1 MKKKIFIPEPVAAE
15 GESYLEEKGYQI
27 VRGSGKFDKES
38 LKKDIADCDAML
50 LSSLKIDREILEAGK
65 KLVIVARHGAGYDN
79 LDFGAAKELGI
90 WATYSPDTTSLSVA
104 EFTITAMLSIA
115 KKLEA
120 CSRQLQKGNFQY
132 KSANRGMEMAG
143 KTLGIV
149 GFGRIGHLVA
159 KKAAYGLDMN
169 ILAYVPRPE
178 GKTIPEYV
186 RCVDWDTLFQE
197 SDFISVHVPGGEKN
211 RGLIGEKEFSMMKES
226 AFLINVARGGV
237 MDEAAFCEAVKAGRI
252 AGGVIDVFEKEPPLT
267 DNPMFSLE
275 NVILTPHMA
284 SNTKECMAAI
294 ALDNA
299 KDIHL
304 ALSGRK
310 PEHVIGE

>member
-27 VRGSGKFDKES
+27 VRGSGNFDKES
-38 LKKDIADCDAML
+38 VKKDIADCDAML
-50 LSSLKIDREILEAGK
+50 LSSLKVDREILEAGR

-90 WATYSPDTTSLSVA
+90 WATYSPDTTSISVA
-104 EFTITAMLSIA
+104 EFTITAMLAFA
-115 KKLEA
+115 KKVDA
-120 CSRQLQKGNFQY
+120 CSRELRKGNFQY
-132 KSANRGMEMAG
+132 KSVNRGMEMAG
-143 KTLGIV
+143 KTIGII
-149 GFGRIGHLVA
+149 GFGRIGRLVA
-159 KKAAYGLDMN
+159 KKAAYGLDMD

-178 GKTIPEYV
+178 GKEIPDYV
-186 RCVDWDTLFQE
+186 RCVDWETLFGE
-197 SDFISVHVPGGEKN
+197 SDFISVHIPGGQKN
-211 RGLIGEKEFSMMKES
+211 QGLIGEKEFSLMKES
-226 AFLINVARGGV
+226 ACLVNVSRGGV

-252 AGGVIDVFEKEPPLT
+252 AGGVIDVFETEPPSS
-267 DNPMFSLE
+267 DNQLFSLE

-284 SNTKECMAAI
+284 SNTAECMVGI

-304 ALSGRK
+304 ALSGKR
-310 PEHVIGE
+310 PRHVIGG